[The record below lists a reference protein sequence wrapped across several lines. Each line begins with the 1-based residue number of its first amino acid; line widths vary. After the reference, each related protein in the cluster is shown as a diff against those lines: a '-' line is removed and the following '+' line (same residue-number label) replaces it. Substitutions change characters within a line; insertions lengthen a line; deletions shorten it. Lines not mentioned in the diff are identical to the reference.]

1 MSSSIRNWRP
11 SFVWLPVSSGQ
22 LATLATVR
30 RVEDVTCNVLAFL
43 MSLLYDLGPNTLPEL
58 SLVTGV
64 VALPNSAPRTAS
76 LVLVINFVKAA
87 I

>member
-1 MSSSIRNWRP
+1 
-11 SFVWLPVSSGQ
+11 
-22 LATLATVR
+22 
-30 RVEDVTCNVLAFL
+30 

-87 I
+87 IWRLRWEGLSSSVFPPRAI